1 MAGGGRDGTGR
12 AGAAGGSERGEELGL
27 TVRLSEGIVTGK
39 LGG

>member
-12 AGAAGGSERGEELGL
+12 GAAGGSERGEELGL

-39 LGG
+39 VGG